1 MSSVAPPGRGPKVRA
16 AVLDAAVRELGEQ
29 GYAAFN
35 VENVARRAGVHK
47 TTVYRRWPERDAL
60 IADALAESVTAEI
73 PIPDTGSIDTDLRGL
88 ARSLV
93 TWLKSPGGQAVL
105 AVLLS
110 ETAGSARPPDVVR
123 HIFRDRIRQALPV
136 VGRAVERGELPANT
150 DAAELVKALV
160 APIYFRTLI
169 TREQVT
175 DDTADSAARLA
186 LTGARAGLFELPRD
200 R

>member
-1 MSSVAPPGRGPKVRA
+1 MSSAAPLGRGPKVRT
-16 AVLDAAVRELGEQ
+16 AVLAATVDELGEQ
-29 GYAAFN
+29 GYAALT

-47 TTVYRRWPERDAL
+47 TTVYRRWPDRDTL

-73 PIPDTGSIDTDLRGL
+73 PIPDTGSIDEDLRGL

-93 TWLKSPGGQAVL
+93 AWVKSSGGRAVL
-105 AVLLS
+105 SVLLS
-110 ETAGSARPPDVVR
+110 ETAGSSRPPDAVR
-123 HIFRDRIRQALPV
+123 HVFRDRIRKSLPV
-136 VGRAVERGELPANT
+136 VGRAIERGELPVGT

-175 DDTADSAARLA
+175 EATADAAARLA
-186 LTGARAGLFELPRD
+186 LTGARAGLFG
-200 R
+200 